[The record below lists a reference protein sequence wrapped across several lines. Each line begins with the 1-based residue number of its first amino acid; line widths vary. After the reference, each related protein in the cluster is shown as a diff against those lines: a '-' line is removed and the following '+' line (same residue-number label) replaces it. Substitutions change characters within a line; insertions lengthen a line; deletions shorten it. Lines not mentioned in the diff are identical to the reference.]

1 VRIVQGLNFLTILA
15 MCAAAIVRFT
25 YFGKD
30 DGPTDPF
37 FYIFTFY
44 LFPFAGLLLISEL
57 RYERVLKYFEFLG
70 YQYGKGMFMLF
81 VALLLFDTTYPA
93 DTAISVFM
101 SLVGIFNLILMCVAP
116 GLHTE
121 ALSLF
126 KKDKEKNEIETESE
140 NGSENE
146 ANEHDGL
153 LPRTYGAS
161 RNDSSN
167 KPQQSTMG
175 H

>member
-1 VRIVQGLNFLTILA
+1 

-30 DGPTDPF
+30 KAPTDPF

-44 LFPFAGLLLISEL
+44 LFPFAGLLLIAEL

-81 VALLLFDTTYPA
+81 VALLLFDTTYPV
-93 DTAISVFM
+93 DTAVSVFM
-101 SLVGIFNLILMCVAP
+101 SLVGMFNLILMCVAP

-126 KKDKEKNEIETESE
+126 KKEKAEIETESE
-140 NGSENE
+140 EGSENE
-146 ANEHDGL
+146 ANEHDGF
-153 LPRTYGAS
+153 LPRTYGGP
-161 RNDSSN
+161 RNDLSN